1 MRKDYPMHTIYLGSR
16 NGKPFLPADY
26 SKIKDIMLKE
36 FHHFTML
43 EADGV
48 YAREDV
54 KTMVIKV
61 ASDDVDKVRQIVTK
75 LGRGMGQKGVGW
87 ETGGQYKSI
96 MAIPPSHAVAI

>member
-48 YAREDV
+48 FAGKDV

-61 ASDDVDKVRQIVTK
+61 ASDDVDKVRRIVTK

-87 ETGGQYKSI
+87 EIGGQYRSI
-96 MAIPPSHAVAI
+96 MAIPPSHAVAF

>member
-43 EADGV
+43 EANGV
-48 YAREDV
+48 FAREEY
-54 KTMVIKV
+54 KPMVIKV
-61 ASDDVDKVRQIVTK
+61 ASDDVEKVRRIVTK
-75 LGRGMGQKGVGW
+75 LGGGMGQKGVGL
-87 ETGGQYKSI
+87 ETGGQYRSI

>member
-16 NGKPFLPADY
+16 DGNHFLPADY
-26 SKIKDIMLKE
+26 SKIKDIILKE
-36 FHHFTML
+36 FHHFTIF
-43 EADGV
+43 EADGFW
-48 YAREDV
+48 AGRDV

-61 ASDDVDKVRQIVTK
+61 ASDDVDKVRRIVTK

>member
-16 NGKPFLPADY
+16 DGNHFLPADY
-26 SKIKDIMLKE
+26 SKIKGIILKE
-36 FHHFTML
+36 FGHFTML

-48 YAREDV
+48 FAGKDV
-54 KTMVIKV
+54 KTMVIKI

-87 ETGGQYKSI
+87 EIGGQYKTV
-96 MAIPPSHAVAI
+96 MAIPPSHAVAM

>member
-43 EADGV
+43 EVDGV

-61 ASDDVDKVRQIVTK
+61 ASDAVEKVRRIVTK
-75 LGRGMGQKGVGW
+75 LGQGMGQKGVGW
-87 ETGGQYKSI
+87 ETGGQYRSI
-96 MAIPPSHAVAI
+96 MAIPPSHAVAF

>member
-1 MRKDYPMHTIYLGSR
+1 MRKDYLIHTIYLGSR
-16 NGKPFLPADY
+16 KSKPFLPADY
-26 SKIKDIMLKE
+26 FKIKDIMLKK

-43 EADGV
+43 EANGV
-48 YAREDV
+48 FAREEY
-54 KTMVIKV
+54 KPMVIKV
-61 ASDDVDKVRQIVTK
+61 ASDDVKIVRRIVTK

>member
-1 MRKDYPMHTIYLGSR
+1 MRKDYLMHTIYLGSR

-26 SKIKDIMLKE
+26 SKIKDIILKE

-43 EADGV
+43 EADGFF
-48 YAREDV
+48 AGKDV

-61 ASDDVDKVRQIVTK
+61 ASDDVDKVRRIVNK

-87 ETGGQYKSI
+87 EIGGQYKTV
-96 MAIPPSHAVAI
+96 MAIPPSHAVAM